1 MLFTTVKQYQQQE
14 IPMVV
19 YASIIGGF
27 ILLGLIAVFLINK
40 TANSVLKRAK
50 SESETT
56 LRCESQKVLF
66 QIAGLY
72 FVVNALAYLPRSL
85 AFIPNTAEI
94 SSTNILWPAG
104 LAFQLIIGLWLVGS
118 STFWVKL
125 FSKLRGRA

>member
-1 MLFTTVKQYQQQE
+1 MLFATVKQYQQQE

-40 TANSVLKRAK
+40 TANSVLKRTK

-72 FVVNALAYLPRSL
+72 FIVNALAYLPRSL

-104 LAFQLIIGLWLVGS
+104 LAFQLIIGLWLAGS
-118 STFWVKL
+118 STFWVNL